1 MILHL
6 FMESPTGYAD
16 SGHKMAVEFDRKI
29 IIYWWMTTN
38 LTLLSSVIGIPLM
51 IFCYHLDG
59 LFIKNSMN
67 ICRLL

>member
-1 MILHL
+1 
-6 FMESPTGYAD
+6 MESPTGYAD

-51 IFCYHLDG
+51 LSLIH
-59 LFIKNSMN
+59 I
-67 ICRLL
+67 